1 MLQVLLPVSDRNL
14 SKKYS
19 TRKSKKES
27 TRQNIFQDFAIVCQ
41 FLQMIKGVRGGVKMS
56 PLLFPLYGVH
66 SVMILRIVVNIAQY
80 KEKRQEF
87 PIFHQ
92 NVSNCLDIQLRI
104 VISLVTYILKSSVTN
119 FVLRSYFSLF
129 RSCFFLIKMLQK
141 IK

>member
-1 MLQVLLPVSDRNL
+1 
-14 SKKYS
+14 
-19 TRKSKKES
+19 
-27 TRQNIFQDFAIVCQ
+27 
-41 FLQMIKGVRGGVKMS
+41 MS

-129 RSCFFLIKMLQK
+129 RSCFFLIKML
-141 IK
+141 